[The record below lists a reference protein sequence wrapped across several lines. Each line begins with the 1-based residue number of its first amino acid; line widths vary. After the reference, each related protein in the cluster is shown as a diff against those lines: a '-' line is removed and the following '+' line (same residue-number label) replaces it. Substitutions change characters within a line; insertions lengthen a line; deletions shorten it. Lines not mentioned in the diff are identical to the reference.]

1 MWQQRSKEA
10 GGLGMGHVRHVGNAC
25 VHKKSQNKSV
35 KLTIEFLSAAA
46 HRRANKAGEA
56 TKR

>member
-1 MWQQRSKEA
+1 
-10 GGLGMGHVRHVGNAC
+10 MGHVRHVGNAC